1 MTLNQLMKL
10 LFFCLI
16 SCNFSFSQ
24 VTVLDKITAEPIP
37 YVHVRLIGVNY
48 GIISDFNGQ
57 FQTDSLSIRGDSVLV
72 SCLGYE
78 SVRTSIDQLKQA
90 NQILLDPISQEID
103 EVTVARSAGKF
114 KRITL
119 GITKK
124 PKSIGIDP
132 SITSTNGTIRATHIP
147 NEHSSEGILKSA
159 AIYITDDG
167 FPDAHFR
174 LHIYS
179 VSELEI
185 RPGKEL
191 TRTNIIA
198 SGTAGNEWIEID
210 LRDQRI
216 VIPENGCFVGIE
228 WFDSPKSYYYQDT
241 LRYNGVTL
249 RDGQQRDTTY
259 THIRR
264 GNGIV
269 LGSRSEPYKFA
280 KNKLWYK
287 TPSSDDWVN
296 WCTSAIREEEFNIPD
311 TLPSGH
317 VITRNEEN
325 VHFLT
330 PCINIEVSFP
340 KEKIKP
346 SLEPPKNRKVNK
358 LERVKEDNFNFP
370 QASVSELFNSLI
382 KAFQEDEIVYVLKYL
397 CVYADDELDELVS
410 LVEEN
415 EQSAGDYF
423 SPSEKERI
431 IDHFRAILNDL
442 SEESLTKIDGHQF
455 KINANNHTYLLL
467 VEDGKWKLNPYSR
480 QTKKV
485 NPIFKE

>member
-1 MTLNQLMKL
+1 MTKNQPMKL

-16 SCNFSFSQ
+16 SCNFVFSQ

-48 GIISDFNGQ
+48 GIISDFEGQ
-57 FQTDSLSIRGDSVLV
+57 FNTDSLSTQGDSILV

-78 SVRTSIDQLKQA
+78 SLSTSIGNLKPN
-90 NQILLDPISQEID
+90 NQILLDPISQEIE

-124 PKSIGIDP
+124 PKSIGNDATT
-132 SITSTNGTIRATHIP
+132 TSTNGTIRTTHIP

-159 AIYITDDG
+159 AVYITDDG

-216 VIPENGCFVGIE
+216 MIPENGCFVGIE
-228 WFDSPKSYYYQDT
+228 WFDSPSAHYFQDT
-241 LRYNGVTL
+241 LRNIGVTL
-249 RDGQQRDTTY
+249 VDGKQRDTTY

-296 WCTSAIREEEFNIPD
+296 WCTSAIREDEFNIPD

-340 KEKIKP
+340 KEKIK
-346 SLEPPKNRKVNK
+346 SALEPPKNRKVNK

-370 QASVSELFNSLI
+370 QASVSELLESLI
-382 KAFQEDEIVYVLKYL
+382 KAFKEDEIVYVLKYL
-397 CVYADDELDELVS
+397 CVYAEDELDDVLS
-410 LVEEN
+410 IVEEN
-415 EQSAGDYF
+415 EHSSGEYF
-423 SPSEKERI
+423 SPSDKERI
-431 IDHFRAILNDL
+431 IDHFSAIINDL
-442 SEESLTKIDGHQF
+442 SEESLTKIDSHQF
-455 KINANNHTYLLL
+455 RLSANNHTYLLL

-485 NPIFKE
+485 DSVFKE